1 MDLECK
7 KLERVPSG
15 VVTRS
20 AEAVTGMDREKLL
33 ESLTQHDGS
42 VPCGRQQ
49 LGCTWLACQTKV
61 ANLAR
66 KEGDNAVMPLK
77 VTSIVVLSALLH
89 TSDFALY

>member
-61 ANLAR
+61 ANLAKKGGGQR
-66 KEGDNAVMPLK
+66 CHASESYFDR
-77 VTSIVVLSALLH
+77 SLSALLH